1 MVILVIYYLE
11 KYFEMRVNDEV
22 SNFLFLDPIKNGE
35 YFWADIQVANKTIDY
50 VVKTDGYTDMAS
62 QVMDKIKVMG
72 NSGQVN
78 AVVVNGQAHT
88 GFNVTV
94 TGQVN
99 IWGLGLQ
106 ANLPFVV
113 QLQ

>member
-1 MVILVIYYLE
+1 
-11 KYFEMRVNDEV
+11 
-22 SNFLFLDPIKNGE
+22 LFLDPIKNGK

-62 QVMDKIKVMG
+62 KVMDKIKVMG

-88 GFNVTV
+88 CFNVTA